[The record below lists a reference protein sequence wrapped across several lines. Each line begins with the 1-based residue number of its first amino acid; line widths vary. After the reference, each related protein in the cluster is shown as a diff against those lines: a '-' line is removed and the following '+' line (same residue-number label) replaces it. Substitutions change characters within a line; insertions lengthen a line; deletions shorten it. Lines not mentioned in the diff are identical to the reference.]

1 MDSREIFVESLLQ
14 YPIQADLASAAWY
27 ENPKLC
33 GKIGNSTLQPMQPT
47 QPLEVKGKNWK
58 EKIIWQEKANLG
70 VSDEVGGI

>member
-27 ENPKLC
+27 ENPKPC

-47 QPLEVKGKNWK
+47 QPLRRLRAKIGKK
-58 EKIIWQEKANLG
+58 KFFGRKKHTLG
-70 VSDEVGGI
+70 